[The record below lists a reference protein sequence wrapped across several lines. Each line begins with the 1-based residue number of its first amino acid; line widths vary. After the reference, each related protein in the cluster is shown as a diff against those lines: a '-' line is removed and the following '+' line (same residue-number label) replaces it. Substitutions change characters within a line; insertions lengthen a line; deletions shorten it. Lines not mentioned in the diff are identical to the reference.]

1 MSQGKI
7 LAGLTCNASS
17 ELCALTPPRRF
28 RIRALPR
35 DRMPTSAA
43 RPAAVT
49 RPMLPAE
56 DLSDEERRRPTPR
69 GALRHP
75 WRALSQVLRHWAG
88 LSTILGS
95 VSTVFDLGLVILL
108 VQVFHFNPAAA
119 APIGVFFG
127 SSVNFTL
134 NRLFAFRDSRGHVAL
149 QAMRY
154 FIGTVVAASVHAG
167 VVYLLTNRLHLYY
180 VLSKFVAD
188 ILVFTGGNLLLFR
201 YLVFP
206 KTHGHKG

>member
-1 MSQGKI
+1 MSTT
-7 LAGLTCNASS
+7 AAH
-17 ELCALTPPRRF
+17 AAAVPRPKLPARDHSG
-28 RIRALPR
+28 RRDRPAPWRRAL
-35 DRMPTSAA
+35 A
-43 RPAAVT
+43 
-49 RPMLPAE
+49 
-56 DLSDEERRRPTPR
+56 
-69 GALRHP
+69 HP
-75 WRALSQVLRHWAG
+75 WRTLTQAFRHWAG
-88 LSTILGS
+88 LSTIFGS
-95 VSTVFDLGLVILL
+95 VATVFDLGLVILL
-108 VQVFHFNPAAA
+108 VQLFHFNPAVA

-154 FIGTVVAASVHAG
+154 FAGTLVAASVHAG

-180 VLSKFVAD
+180 VISKFVAD

-206 KTHGHKG
+206 KTHSRMEKAGFPMA